1 MTEDFK
7 VLEKYAQTPRQ
18 LQVLDALSRNDGSS
32 RLAAKE
38 LGVARQSVDN
48 VLNAVRKRA
57 ALQGYAP
64 AYDKTIEVP
73 DPFVLRGTSTM
84 YKVNDDGTKT
94 PRVQWVKDK
103 LDADQQRAMLEAAIQ
118 EAIKDLPSE
127 RPVVRDLTGN
137 SDDLLNMCVV
147 TDYHMGARAWAP
159 ETGSDW
165 NLEIAEDTLDK
176 ALWLMFQR
184 APKADTC
191 LLAFLGD
198 FLHFDGIDPVTP
210 TNRHILDAAG
220 RMEEIV
226 RATIRAVR
234 KAVQLARESHRH
246 VIILFAEGNHDITSS
261 IWVRH
266 LLQALYEECP
276 DVEVLPG
283 EQPYYVRQWGTT
295 MLGFHHGHLTKKE
308 NLPQFFAAKH
318 APVWGLTTKRYIH
331 TGHYHHLDE
340 KGHAGARVYQHP
352 TLAANDA
359 HSARHGY
366 VEDREAAVITYSKK
380 AGQVA
385 RHYVSPEQLKDPEI
399 YS

>member
-1 MTEDFK
+1 VEDFK

-18 LQVLDALSRNDGSS
+18 IQVLDAIQRNGGNVT
-32 RLAAKE
+32 AAARE
-38 LGVARQSVDN
+38 LRVAHQSLGN
-48 VLNAVRKRA
+48 VLKAIRKRA
-57 ALQGYAP
+57 AVQGYAP
-64 AYDKTIEVP
+64 DYDKTIEIP
-73 DPFVLRGTSTM
+73 DPFILKGTSTM
-84 YKVNDDGTKT
+84 YKVNADGSKT
-94 PRVQWVKDK
+94 ARVQWVKDR

-127 RPVVRDLTGN
+127 KPVIRDLSTH
-137 SDDLLNMCVV
+137 SSDLLNMCVI

-176 ALWLMFQR
+176 TLFLMFKR
-184 APKADTC
+184 AQKADTC

-210 TNRHILDAAG
+210 TNKHILDAAG

-234 KAVQLARESHRH
+234 KAVKLARENHRH

-266 LLQALYEECP
+266 LLEALYEDCP

-295 MLGFHHGHLTKKE
+295 MLAFHHGHLTKKE

-318 APVWGLTTKRYIH
+318 APTWGLTTKRYIH

-366 VEDREAAVITYSKK
+366 VEDREAAVITYSKQ
-380 AGQVA
+380 AGQIA
-385 RHYVSPEQLKDPEI
+385 RYYVSPEQLKDPDI

>member
-1 MTEDFK
+1 MEDFK

-18 LQVLDALSRNDGSS
+18 FQVL
-32 RLAAKE
+32 AA
-38 LGVARQSVDN
+38 VARNNGNLRAAGRDLNVAHQSIGN
-48 VLNAVRKRA
+48 VLKAVRKRA

-64 AYDKTIEVP
+64 DFNKVVEIP
-73 DPFVLRGTSTM
+73 DPFILDRTTTH
-84 YKVNDDGTKT
+84 YKWNADGTVAV
-94 PRVQWVKDK
+94 RQQWVKDK
-103 LDADQQRAMLEAAIQ
+103 LDAHQHRAMIEAAIQ

-127 RPVVRDLTGN
+127 KPVIRDL
-137 SDDLLNMCVV
+137 SMLASDLLNMCVI

-176 ALWLMFQR
+176 TLHLMFKR
-184 APKADTC
+184 AQKADTC

-210 TNRHILDAAG
+210 TNKHILDAAG

-234 KAVQLARESHRH
+234 KAVKLARENHRH

-266 LLQALYEECP
+266 LLEALYEDCP

-295 MLGFHHGHLTKKE
+295 MLAFHHGHLTKKE

-318 APVWGLTTKRYIH
+318 APTWGLTTKRYIH

-380 AGQVA
+380 AGQIA
-385 RHYVSPEQLKDPEI
+385 RYYVSPEQLTDPDI
-399 YS
+399 YL